1 MGCFLACFGFTKKR
15 RRTKGRSKNA
25 SGDQSYGRYVPLD
38 CDVTVKLECDE
49 MQKAS
54 ATELRD
60 KPKESSSAKIKKK
73 VSFNLNVKTYEPL
86 PNDELSNCNLSEGE
100 EKTMWEYNQEETA
113 GASMKYFNYE
123 DNLMASKIGSF
134 PSNYRYQNCRDS
146 YDEEDEMELEDSDL
160 DDEDELD
167 FDEDDIGESYDF
179 RSQKLC
185 QASVEEEG
193 KVTTD
198 QLAEK
203 GSNLM
208 QPQVLQHQEH
218 NKTESNQNARNRSHN
233 VFSVLAPVENL
244 TQWKEVKAKTRQ
256 QLKHQKENIVL
267 EQEQHMPLC
276 TKKSSEP
283 LALNSS
289 VDLNQFKPQSHE
301 IAVDASLS
309 NWLVSFNGK
318 DSNAAI
324 ANTHQKRSR
333 WMHQTRSADEIEL
346 L

>member
-25 SGDQSYGRYVPLD
+25 SGHQSYGRYVPLD

-60 KPKESSSAKIKKK
+60 KPKESSTAKIKKK

-146 YDEEDEMELEDSDL
+146 YDEEDEMEVEDSDL

-203 GSNLM
+203 GSNLL

-218 NKTESNQNARNRSHN
+218 NKTELNQNARNRSHN

-267 EQEQHMPLC
+267 EQKQHMPL
-276 TKKSSEP
+276 
-283 LALNSS
+283 L
-289 VDLNQFKPQSHE
+289 DLNQFKPQSHE

-324 ANTHQKRSR
+324 ANAHQKRSR

>member
-1 MGCFLACFGFTKKR
+1 MKDCFSCLCSAFGC
-15 RRTKGRSKNA
+15 
-25 SGDQSYGRYVPLD
+25 
-38 CDVTVKLECDE
+38 
-49 MQKAS
+49 
-54 ATELRD
+54 RD
-60 KPKESSSAKIKKK
+60 KPKESATAKIKKK
-73 VSFNLNVKTYEPL
+73 VSFNLNVKTYEPI
-86 PNDELSNCNLSEGE
+86 PNDELSNCYLSEGE

-113 GASMKYFNYE
+113 GASMRYFNYE

-160 DDEDELD
+160 DDDDDDDEDELD

-185 QASVEEEG
+185 QASVGEEG
-193 KVTTD
+193 KVTID

-203 GSNLM
+203 RSNLM
-208 QPQVLQHQEH
+208 QPQVLQHQQH
-218 NKTESNQNARNRSHN
+218 NKTDSNQNARNSSHN
-233 VFSVLAPVENL
+233 VFSVLTPVENL
-244 TQWKEVKAKTRQ
+244 TQWKEAKAKTRQ
-256 QLKHQKENIVL
+256 QLKHQKENIML
-267 EQEQHMPLC
+267 EQAQQMSLC
-276 TKKSSEP
+276 TKKGSEP

-289 VDLNQFKPQSHE
+289 VDLNQFKPRSHE

-324 ANTHQKRSR
+324 ANAHKKKSR
-333 WMHQTRSADEIEL
+333 WMMHQTHSADEIEL